1 MSIFNVNARNYSIYT
16 IPAAWLLAQAV
27 SPRLHLISLGL
38 AHNVY
43 PREDIA
49 KASSS
54 LPPAE
59 TAKLKRQ
66 EAAHVNGLQ
75 NFPLFAAAMIVGN
88 EAGLEAG
95 TLNLL
100 GMGYLITRGV
110 YTWLYTT
117 VSKEKT
123 SYFRYPRT
131 GCEREA
137 DFRTAVWLT
146 GNLFC

>member
-27 SPRLHLISLGL
+27 SPRVRLTSLGL
-38 AHNVY
+38 GHNVY
-43 PREDIA
+43 PRDDLA
-49 KASSS
+49 KASANLS
-54 LPPAE
+54 PAE

-66 EAAHVNGLQ
+66 EAAHVNGLE

-88 EAGLEAG
+88 EAGLEAR

-100 GMGYLITRGV
+100 GVGYLACRGV

-123 SYFRYPRT
+123 SYLRYEP
-131 GCEREA
+131 GY
-137 DFRTAVWLT
+137 
-146 GNLFC
+146 